1 MVMTAKN
8 KKMNDLNKRYFI
20 QLSYNGT
27 AYHGWQIQP
36 NAPTVQ
42 EMINKALSTI
52 LRKDINVVGAGRT
65 DTGVHAS
72 DFMAHF
78 DGDIKDFS
86 PEQLCFKLNRFLPKD
101 IAIHKLFEVSP
112 DAHTR
117 FDAISRTYHYYID
130 TEKNPFT
137 RDYSHTPHPIPDID
151 IMNEACKVL
160 FDYIDFTSFS
170 KLHTDTKTNNCKIHK
185 AVWKKKDHQLI
196 FTIKAD
202 RFLRNMVRAIV
213 GTLIDIGNKNITID
227 ELRNI
232 IESKDRGNAGVSVP
246 GRALFLSNIEY
257 PERIFNFKKK
267 ENEN

>member
-1 MVMTAKN
+1 MEN
-8 KKMNDLNKRYFI
+8 LNKRYFI

-42 EMINKALSTI
+42 ETINKALSTI
-52 LRKDINVVGAGRT
+52 LRQEINIVGCGRT

-78 DGDIKDFS
+78 NADLNDFS
-86 PEQLCFKLNRFLPKD
+86 TEQLCFKLNRFLPND
-101 IAIHKLFEVSP
+101 IAIQRIIEVHP
-112 DAHTR
+112 EAHAR
-117 FDAISRTYHYYID
+117 FDAISRTYHYYLD

-137 RDYSHTPHPIPDID
+137 YNYSHTPHPIPDID

-170 KLHTDTKTNNCKIHK
+170 KLHTDVKTNNCKIYK
-185 AVWKKKDHQLI
+185 AVWERKGHQLI

-213 GTLIDIGNKNITID
+213 GTLIEIGNKKITID
-227 ELRNI
+227 EFRRI
-232 IESKDRGNAGVSVP
+232 IESKNRGNAGVSVP

-257 PERIFNFKKK
+257 PEEIYNYKTSQI
-267 ENEN
+267 